1 MRGIYIIINNV
12 NQKYYIG
19 KSENIDVRWYNHIY
33 ELNHD
38 THPNTHLQNA
48 WNLYGEGNFT
58 FDILYECKV
67 GDDINAM
74 EIKYIKEYDACNPNV
89 GYNIALGGQGGSMNE
104 ATKKK
109 ISVSHRFIN
118 SNLTYEDV
126 RRIKTLLYCG
136 IDRDEILKEFDIGR
150 KVLQNIIIE
159 KAFQYVLPECN
170 EFIHHQR
177 ANYYAD
183 RNRRILEMYDGGM
196 SIQEVVNNTI
206 YSASI
211 VEKCIYANR
220 PVERNYNIRKLSK
233 EQEEQA
239 FDLWNKGMTTNQIAK
254 EFNCSDTTIK
264 CIVNR
269 YEKKIG

>member
-1 MRGIYIIINNV
+1 MRGVYIIINNI
-12 NQKYYIG
+12 NQKCYIG
-19 KSENIDVRWYNHIY
+19 KSEDINTRWYNHIY
-33 ELNHD
+33 ELNHG

-48 WNLYGEGNFT
+48 WNLYGEDSFT
-58 FDILYECKV
+58 FKVLCECKTE
-67 GDDINAM
+67 DDINAL
-74 EIKYIKEYDACNPNV
+74 EIKYIKEYDSCNPDI
-89 GYNIALGGQGGSMNE
+89 GYNIALGGQGGRMSE
-104 ATKKK
+104 TTKQK

-126 RRIKTLLYCG
+126 RRIKTLLYCD
-136 IDRDEILKEFDIGR
+136 IDRDEILKEFNIGR

-170 EFIHHQR
+170 DFIHYQR
-177 ANYYAD
+177 ANYLAKRD
-183 RNRRILEMYDGGM
+183 KRILEMYDNGM
-196 SIQEVVNNTI
+196 SIQEIAKNTV
-206 YSASI
+206 YSVSI

-220 PVERNYNIRKLSK
+220 FVERNYNIRKLSK

-239 FDLWNKGMTTNQIAK
+239 FKLWSEGMTIRQVAK
-254 EFNCSDTTIK
+254 EFDCSDTTIK